1 MNSRLYNSPAGKVF
15 DIFNYV
21 MLGILGILTVLP
33 FLYIIGNSFATEAE
47 ITERSFFLIP
57 KVFSFSAYEYIFSSS
72 TIFRKD
78 WCFHFHHGGRYTGQS
93 VLHTNDG
100 LSTIQK

>member
-47 ITERSFFLIP
+47 ITERSFSSFRRCFPSARMSISSPRPRSFAVL
-57 KVFSFSAYEYIFSSS
+57 VFPFSSRWQVHWS
-72 TIFRKD
+72 I
-78 WCFHFHHGGRYTGQS
+78 CSSH
-93 VLHTNDG
+93 
-100 LSTIQK
+100 